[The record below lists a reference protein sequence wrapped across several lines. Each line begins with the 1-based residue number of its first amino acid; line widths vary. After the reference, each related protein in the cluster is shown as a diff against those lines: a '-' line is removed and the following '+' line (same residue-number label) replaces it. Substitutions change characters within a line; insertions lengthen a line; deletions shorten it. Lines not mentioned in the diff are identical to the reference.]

1 MFTSTACPVV
11 VLEASRCSRD
21 EDDGGKNEA
30 AQMRQSK
37 GWVTDC
43 TSKVD
48 KAWGPLMDAACLEC
62 LECLVLL
69 LLEVKE
75 NTTDV

>member
-11 VLEASRCSRD
+11 VLEASRCSRE

-48 KAWGPLMDAACLEC
+48 KLQAR
-62 LECLVLL
+62 
-69 LLEVKE
+69 
-75 NTTDV
+75 